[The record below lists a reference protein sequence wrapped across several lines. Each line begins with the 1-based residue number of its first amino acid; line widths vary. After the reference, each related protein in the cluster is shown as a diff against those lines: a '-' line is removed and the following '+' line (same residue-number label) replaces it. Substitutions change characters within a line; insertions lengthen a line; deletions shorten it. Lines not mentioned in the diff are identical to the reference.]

1 MKKLSY
7 SIMTLIVSLLLSAQA
22 FALDIGT
29 LKDQGIVGEMST
41 GYVGIV
47 VSNPSPQIRSF
58 VQDINDKRRT
68 IYAQEARKANITL
81 AEVEAI
87 AAKRNLD
94 KTQRGHYININGAWR
109 KK

>member
-7 SIMTLIVSLLLSAQA
+7 SIMALMLSLLLSAQA

-94 KTQRGHYININGAWR
+94 KTQPGHYININGAWR

>member
-7 SIMTLIVSLLLSAQA
+7 SIMALMVSLLISAHA

-47 VSNPSPQIRSF
+47 ASNPSSQIRSF
-58 VQDINDKRRT
+58 VQDINDKRRS

-94 KTQRGHYININGAWR
+94 KTQPGHYININGAWR

>member
-1 MKKLSY
+1 MKKLTY
-7 SIMTLIVSLLLSAQA
+7 SIMALMLSLLLSAQA
-22 FALDIGT
+22 LALDIGT

-58 VQDINDKRRT
+58 VQDINDKRRS

-87 AAKRNLD
+87 AAKRNLE
-94 KTQRGHYININGAWR
+94 KTQRGHYINLNGAWR

>member
-7 SIMTLIVSLLLSAQA
+7 SIMALIFSLLLSAQA
-22 FALDIGT
+22 LALDIGT

>member
-7 SIMTLIVSLLLSAQA
+7 SVMALMLSLLLSAQA

-47 VSNPSPQIRSF
+47 VSNPNPQIRSF

-94 KTQRGHYININGAWR
+94 KTQPGHYININGAWR

>member
-7 SIMTLIVSLLLSAQA
+7 SIMALIVSLLLSAQA
-22 FALDIGT
+22 LALDIGT

>member
-1 MKKLSY
+1 MKKLNY
-7 SIMTLIVSLLLSAQA
+7 SIMALLISLLLSAQA
-22 FALDIGT
+22 FALDIGS

-47 VSNPSPQIRSF
+47 ISNPTAEVKSF
-58 VQDINDKRRT
+58 VANINDKRRD
-68 IYAQEARKANITL
+68 IYAQQAKKANITL

-87 AAKRNLD
+87 AAKRNLE
-94 KTQRGHYININGAWR
+94 KTQPGHYININGAWR

>member
-1 MKKLSY
+1 
-7 SIMTLIVSLLLSAQA
+7 MTLLRKSLLTLLASFMVVAQA
-22 FALDIGT
+22 AALDIGA
-29 LKDQGIVGEMST
+29 LKDQGVVGEMST

-47 VSNPSPQIRSF
+47 VSNPSAQIRSF
-58 VQDINDKRRT
+58 VQDINDKRRS

-87 AAKRNLD
+87 AAKRNLE
-94 KTQRGHYININGAWR
+94 KTQSGHYINMNGSWR

>member
-7 SIMTLIVSLLLSAQA
+7 SIMALMLSLLLSAQA

>member
-1 MKKLSY
+1 MKKLNY
-7 SIMTLIVSLLLSAQA
+7 SIMALLVSLLLSAQA

-29 LKDQGIVGEMST
+29 LKDQGVVGEMST

-47 VSNPSPQIRSF
+47 VSNPSSQIRSF
-58 VQDINDKRRT
+58 VQDINDKRRA

>member
-1 MKKLSY
+1 MKKLTY
-7 SIMTLIVSLLLSAQA
+7 SIMALMLSLLLSAQA
-22 FALDIGT
+22 LALDIGT

-87 AAKRNLD
+87 AAKRNLE
-94 KTQRGHYININGAWR
+94 KTQRGHYINLNGAWR

>member
-1 MKKLSY
+1 MAL
-7 SIMTLIVSLLLSAQA
+7 MLSLLLSAQA

>member
-1 MKKLSY
+1 MNLLRK
-7 SIMTLIVSLLLSAQA
+7 SLLTLVATFMLAAQA
-22 FALDIGT
+22 VALDIGT
-29 LKDQGIVGEMST
+29 LKDQGVVGEMST

-94 KTQRGHYININGAWR
+94 KTQRGHYINLNGSWR

>member
-7 SIMTLIVSLLLSAQA
+7 SIMALMVSLLLSAQA
-22 FALDIGT
+22 LALDIGT

-94 KTQRGHYININGAWR
+94 KTQPGHYININGAWR

>member
-1 MKKLSY
+1 
-7 SIMTLIVSLLLSAQA
+7 MTLLRKSLLTLLATFLVAAQA
-22 FALDIGT
+22 MALDIGN
-29 LKDQGIVGEMST
+29 LKDQGVVGEMST

-47 VSNPSPQIRSF
+47 ISNPSTEIRSF
-58 VQDINDKRRT
+58 VQDINNKRRA

-87 AAKRNLD
+87 AAKRNLE
-94 KTQRGHYININGAWR
+94 KTQSGHYINMNGSWR